1 MLLTMRLDPRVCA
14 EIGAELARVRASR
27 GLTVAEVGEKLLL
40 SSRQVKALEDVEPGA
55 FHNST
60 FHLKA
65 LKKYVAFAELP
76 AARLAAF
83 APFDSN
89 VAPTR
94 IETVTSADD
103 IDKEGASRGGL
114 VFASSALVLVA
125 ALAAGAYFLW
135 ARPKPVAGT
144 TLSPPPISLS
154 TLLPVPLQPS
164 PPGPPAQLTPL
175 PAAVMPPLE
184 VERSG
189 SSSAVP
195 AAFGMLSVLQPTW
208 IFVRDADNAVIERS
222 LAGGQSIELES
233 QPTYLAVGL
242 PDVELRIGLRRI
254 DLSSYVVNGQVRMR
268 AGDFDALVQD
278 ASPIQAPLSARQR

>member
-40 SSRQVKALEDVEPGA
+40 SSRQVRALEDVEPGA
-55 FHNST
+55 FHNAT

-65 LKKYVAFAELP
+65 LQKYAALAELP
-76 AARLAAF
+76 AAHLAAF
-83 APFDSN
+83 TPFDS
-89 VAPTR
+89 VPAPTR
-94 IETVTSADD
+94 LEAAAPGDD
-103 IDKEGASRGGL
+103 IDNEGVSRRGFVL
-114 VFASSALVLVA
+114 VSSALVVVA

-135 ARPKPVAGT
+135 AFPKPIAGT
-144 TLSPPPISLS
+144 TLSPPPVSLS
-154 TLLPVPLQPS
+154 TPSPVPLPPS
-164 PPGPPAQLTPL
+164 PPGPPAQLAEL
-175 PAAVMPPLE
+175 PAAIMPPLE
-184 VERSG
+184 LDRSG
-189 SSSAVP
+189 SSSAAP
-195 AAFGMLSVLQPTW
+195 AAFGMLRVLQPTW

-242 PDVELRIGLRRI
+242 PDVELRIGLQRI

-268 AGDFDALVQD
+268 AGDFDALAQG
-278 ASPIQAPLSARQR
+278 ASPIQAPSAALRR